1 MNGLY
6 KCTSMTLRQTIFM
19 LLIVAMSCVSRG
31 ARASEAP
38 LQIIHVTTDAA
49 SVERGA
55 DTLMANC
62 HSCHSMKY
70 IKYRDLVKFGM
81 DKQKVDA
88 WRGDQSLDTPLLA
101 QMSENDAVQSFGKA
115 PPDLS
120 LMVKARDGG
129 VSYVY
134 SYLLAYHN
142 SPDGMLQ
149 NPVYPETKM
158 PDALGISS
166 ATDDTQRAEIK
177 GKARDI
183 VTFLA
188 WVADPHEAERKRLGY
203 YVLVYL
209 AVLTV
214 LLYYVKNQ
222 VWAKLK

>member
-1 MNGLY
+1 
-6 KCTSMTLRQTIFM
+6 
-19 LLIVAMSCVSRG
+19 MSCISPG
-31 ARASEAP
+31 AWANDAP
-38 LQIIHVTTDAA
+38 LQIIHVTTDATT
-49 SVERGA
+49 VERGA

-70 IKYRDLVKFGM
+70 IKYRDLLKFGM
-81 DKQKVDA
+81 DKQKVDT

-142 SPDGMLQ
+142 TADGVLE